1 MEAEEE
7 MGVKER
13 GVEER
18 GEEERERGEGGEEAM
33 EEEMESENQKLVR
46 VDLTGNEGSKEGEG
60 TQESKSSSPKHQVS
74 SLASASSASG
84 SVYGSSKTSEK

>member
-1 MEAEEE
+1 M
-7 MGVKER
+7 

-33 EEEMESENQKLVR
+33 EEEIESKNQKLVR
-46 VDLTGNEGSKEGEG
+46 VDLTGNGGSKEGEG
-60 TQESKSSSPKHQVS
+60 TQENRESSSPKHQIS

-84 SVYGSSKTSEK
+84 SVYWSSKTSEKYI